1 MRFIIKYIIFSI
13 MTFGI
18 FYTSKDY
25 IYIYYKWLFTIY
37 IVLAGILFIL

>member
-13 MTFGI
+13 MTFSI
-18 FYTSKDY
+18 LYISKDY
-25 IYIYYKWLFTIY
+25 IYKYYKWLFTIY